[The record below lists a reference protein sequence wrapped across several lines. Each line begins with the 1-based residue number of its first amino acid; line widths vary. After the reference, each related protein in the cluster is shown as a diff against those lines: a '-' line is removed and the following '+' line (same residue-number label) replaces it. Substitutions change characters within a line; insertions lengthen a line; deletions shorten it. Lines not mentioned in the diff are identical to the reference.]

1 MSTENLAIRQR
12 IAAALLNGALGDDG
26 FTVCPGAHLHQGK
39 SALRDFRVILTGA
52 PTAFCFHSSCSTVVD
67 EFNLELRRRIAA
79 AERGDDLRPRTPSM
93 MGDGVPPAPM
103 PPRRLKRPPFEPLKL
118 AQFAGQCRREITLD
132 WLSARSPVPVPTAAA
147 QGPETA
153 RLFLDAL
160 YDTDERVLVFTRFYS
175 QGDFMVTAGGGGC
188 VRLAD
193 KQGVE
198 SVTSPLPCGGPE
210 GVWFLNQPI
219 TGDWKIN
226 NATTQGGDARWGR
239 RHGDCVTAWRYLVLE
254 SDVADPD
261 LWLRALVQL
270 PLPIAAIYTSGGISI
285 HALIRLDAEDKP
297 TFDAIRDELVQ
308 VVCPLGADAA
318 AMTAVRLTRLPGM
331 LRHGKTNKEG
341 TLQRYDRPRLQR
353 LAWLNPEPEL
363 EALVEIAK

>member
-1 MSTENLAIRQR
+1 MSAENLIIRRR
-12 IAAALLNGALGDDG
+12 IAAALLNGALDADG
-26 FTVCPGAHLHQGK
+26 YAPCPGAHLHHSKNGP
-39 SALRDFRVILTGA
+39 RDFVVRLDGA
-52 PTAFCFHSSCSTVVD
+52 PTAYCLHGSCVVIVD

-79 AERGDDLRPRTPSM
+79 AERGDELRPRAPSM
-93 MGDGVPPAPM
+93 MGEGVPPAPM
-103 PPRRLKRPPFEPLKL
+103 PPRRLKRPPFDALKL

-132 WLSARSPVPVPTAAA
+132 WLSARSPVAISPAME

-153 RLFLDAL
+153 RQFLDAL
-160 YDTDERVLVFTRFYS
+160 YDLDERVLVFTRFYS
-175 QGDFMVTAGGGGC
+175 QGDFMWTAGGGGC

-193 KQGVE
+193 KQGVDA
-198 SVTSPLPCGGPE
+198 VASPLPHGGPE

-226 NATTQGGDARWGR
+226 RANTKDGDARWGR
-239 RHGDCVTAWRYLVLE
+239 RHGDCVRAWRYLVLE

-261 LWLRALVQL
+261 LWLRALVLL
-270 PLPIAAIYTSGGISI
+270 PLPIAAIYTSGGQSI

-353 LAWLNPEPEL
+353 LAWLNPEPESRAIL
-363 EALVEIAK
+363 EIAK

>member
-1 MSTENLAIRQR
+1 MSVENLTIRRR
-12 IAAALLNGALGDDG
+12 IVAALLNGALDADG
-26 FTVCPGAHLHQGK
+26 FAACPGAHLHHGK
-39 SALRDFRVILTGA
+39 SGPRDFRVILTGA
-52 PTAFCFHSSCSTVVD
+52 PTAFCFHSSCAAVVD

-79 AERGDDLRPRTPSM
+79 AERGDDLRPRAPSM
-93 MGDGVPPAPM
+93 MGEGVPPAPM
-103 PPRRLKRPPFEPLKL
+103 RPRRLKRPPFEPFKL

-132 WLSARSPVPVPTAAA
+132 WLSARSPVAISPAME

-160 YDTDERVLVFTRFYS
+160 YDADERVLVFTRYFS

-198 SVTSPLPCGGPE
+198 PVDSPLPHGGPE

-219 TGDWKIN
+219 TGDWKLN
-226 NATTQGGDARWGR
+226 HAATNQGAPRWGR

-254 SDVADPD
+254 SDVAAPD
-261 LWLRALVQL
+261 LWLRALVLL
-270 PLPIAAIYTSGGISI
+270 PLPIAAIYTSGGQSI

-353 LAWLNPEPEL
+353 LAWLNPEPAP

>member
-1 MSTENLAIRQR
+1 MSAENLIIRRR
-12 IAAALLNGALGDDG
+12 IASVLLNGALDADG
-26 FTVCPGAHLHQGK
+26 FAACPGAHLHHGK
-39 SALRDFRVILTGA
+39 SGPRDFRVILTGA
-52 PTAFCFHSSCSTVVD
+52 PTAFCFHNSCIAIVD

-79 AERGDDLRPRTPSM
+79 AERGDEPRPRAPSM
-93 MGDGVPPAPM
+93 MGEGVPPAPL
-103 PPRRLKRPPFEPLKL
+103 PPRRLKRPPFDPLKL

-132 WLSARSPVPVPTAAA
+132 WLSAHSPMPLPTVAT

-160 YDTDERVLVFTRFYS
+160 YDADERVLVFTRFYS
-175 QGDFMVTAGGGGC
+175 QGDFMVTAGCGGC

-193 KQGVE
+193 KQGVA
-198 SVTSPLPCGGPE
+198 SVTSPLPSGGPE

-219 TGDWKIN
+219 TGEWRIN
-226 NATTQGGDARWGR
+226 RANTKDGDARWGR

-261 LWLRALVQL
+261 LWLRALVLL
-270 PLPIAAIYTSGGISI
+270 PLPIAAIYTSGGQSI
-285 HALIRLDAEDKP
+285 HALIRMDTDDKP

-353 LAWLNPEPEL
+353 LAWLNPEPENESIL
-363 EALVEIAK
+363 NLAK

>member
-1 MSTENLAIRQR
+1 MSAENLIIRRR
-12 IAAALLNGALGDDG
+12 IALVLLNGALDADG
-26 FTVCPGAHLHQGK
+26 FAACPGAHLHHGK
-39 SALRDFRVILTGA
+39 SGPRDFRVILTGA
-52 PTAFCFHSSCSTVVD
+52 PTAFCFHSSCVAVVD

-79 AERGDDLRPRTPSM
+79 AERGDDLRPRAPSM

-103 PPRRLKRPPFEPLKL
+103 PPRRLKRPPFDAAKL

-132 WLSARSPVPVPTAAA
+132 WLSARSPMPLPTVAT

-153 RLFLDAL
+153 RQFLDAL
-160 YDTDERVLVFTRFYS
+160 YDADERVLVFTRFYS
-175 QGDFMVTAGGGGC
+175 QGDFQVTAGGGGC

-198 SVTSPLPCGGPE
+198 PVTSALPHGGPE

-219 TGDWKIN
+219 TGEWKIN
-226 NATTQGGDARWGR
+226 HAATNHGAPRWGR
-239 RHGDCVTAWRYLVLE
+239 RHRDCVRAWRYLVLE

-261 LWLRALVQL
+261 LWLRALVLL
-270 PLPIAAIYTSGGISI
+270 PLPIAAIYTSGGQSI
-285 HALIRLDAEDKP
+285 HALIRMDAEDKS

-353 LAWLNPEPEL
+353 LAWLNPEPENESIL
-363 EALVEIAK
+363 NLAK

>member
-1 MSTENLAIRQR
+1 M
-12 IAAALLNGALGDDG
+12 
-26 FTVCPGAHLHQGK
+26 
-39 SALRDFRVILTGA
+39 
-52 PTAFCFHSSCSTVVD
+52 
-67 EFNLELRRRIAA
+67 
-79 AERGDDLRPRTPSM
+79 
-93 MGDGVPPAPM
+93 
-103 PPRRLKRPPFEPLKL
+103 
-118 AQFAGQCRREITLD
+118 
-132 WLSARSPVPVPTAAA
+132 W
-147 QGPETA
+147 
-153 RLFLDAL
+153 
-160 YDTDERVLVFTRFYS
+160 
-175 QGDFMVTAGGGGC
+175 TAGGGGC
-188 VRLAD
+188 VRLSD
-193 KQGVE
+193 KQGVAP
-198 SVTSPLPCGGPE
+198 VKSPLPRGGPE

-226 NATTQGGDARWGR
+226 HAATNHGAPRWGR

-261 LWLRALVQL
+261 LWLRALVLL
-270 PLPIAAIYTSGGISI
+270 PLPIAAIYTSGGQSI

-341 TLQRYDRPRLQR
+341 ILQRYDRPRLQR
-353 LAWLNPEPEL
+353 LAWLNPEPEP

>member
-1 MSTENLAIRQR
+1 MSTENLIIRRR
-12 IAAALLNGALGDDG
+12 IALVLLNAALDADG
-26 FTVCPGAHLHQGK
+26 FAACPGSHLHHGK
-39 SALRDFRVILTGA
+39 SGPRDFRIILEGA
-52 PTAFCFHSSCSTVVD
+52 PTAFCFHSSCAAVVD
-67 EFNLELRRRIAA
+67 KFNLELRRRIAV
-79 AERGDDLRPRTPSM
+79 AERGDEPLLRAPSM
-93 MGDGVPPAPM
+93 MGDEVPPPPL

-132 WLSARSPVPVPTAAA
+132 WLSARSPVPVAAA
-147 QGPETA
+147 VEQGPETA
-153 RLFLDAL
+153 RQFLDAL
-160 YDTDERVLVFTRFYS
+160 YDPDERVLVFNRFYS
-175 QGDFMVTAGGGGC
+175 QGDFMWTAGGGGC

-193 KQGVE
+193 KQGVAP
-198 SVTSPLPCGGPE
+198 VTSPLPHGGPE

-219 TGDWKIN
+219 TGEWKIN
-226 NATTQGGDARWGR
+226 HAATSHGSPRWGR

-261 LWLRALVQL
+261 LWLRALVLL
-270 PLPIAAIYTSGGISI
+270 PLPIAAIYTSGGQSI

-341 TLQRYDRPRLQR
+341 ILQRYDLPRLQR
-353 LAWLNPEPEL
+353 LAWLNPEPAL